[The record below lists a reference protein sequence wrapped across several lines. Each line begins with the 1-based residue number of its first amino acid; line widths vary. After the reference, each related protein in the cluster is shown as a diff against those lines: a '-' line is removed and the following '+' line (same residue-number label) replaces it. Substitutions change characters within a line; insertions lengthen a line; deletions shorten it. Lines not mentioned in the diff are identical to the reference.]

1 MSLYTETI
9 LPPHQTRGLPRWAVA
24 ASIVLALHLGIGAF
38 FVLTRHSDMPPGQPP
53 DALMIDLA
61 PIAVAPPQPQKEES
75 KPEPQPEPQP
85 EPEKPLESVPETPP
99 VMAAPLAPEQPA
111 PAILQTPVL
120 PHPEAVVAPPKPV
133 PDKPVEQEKEKRL
146 EKEKLDKQ
154 KRVEKRKQE
163 LKERAAQARQ
173 AASHAAA
180 PRAGASG
187 KSLASWKSELLARIN
202 AAKRY
207 PDAAR
212 EGHQSGTVTL
222 SFTVEASGQ
231 VVSPRIVR
239 SSGSPAL
246 DRETLALAHRLGRLP
261 PPPAGRTPITVP
273 IRYSI
278 Q

>member
-1 MSLYTETI
+1 M
-9 LPPHQTRGLPRWAVA
+9 
-24 ASIVLALHLGIGAF
+24 
-38 FVLTRHSDMPPGQPP
+38 
-53 DALMIDLA
+53 
-61 PIAVAPPQPQKEES
+61 
-75 KPEPQPEPQP
+75 
-85 EPEKPLESVPETPP
+85 PETPP

-111 PAILQTPVL
+111 PAIFQTPVL

-187 KSLASWKSELLARIN
+187 ESLASWKSELLARIN

-239 SSGSPAL
+239 VPAPRLSIARPWRWPIGSAAC
-246 DRETLALAHRLGRLP
+246 RRR
-261 PPPAGRTPITVP
+261 PPAEPSITVP